1 MLSLFDGARFVSV
14 LLREAFGGFTT
25 VRSHLVC

>member
-1 MLSLFDGARFVSV
+1 MLSLLDGARFLSV
-14 LLREAFGGFTT
+14 LLREAFGGSIT